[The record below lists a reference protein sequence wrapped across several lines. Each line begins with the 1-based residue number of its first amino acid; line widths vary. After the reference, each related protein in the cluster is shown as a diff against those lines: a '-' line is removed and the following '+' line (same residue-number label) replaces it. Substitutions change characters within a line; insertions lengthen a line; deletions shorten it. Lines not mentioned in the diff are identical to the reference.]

1 MHGVGVSTARWAPAD
16 VNQLV
21 QLAFAIGSALL
32 GQGHLYDLL
41 LCIFTGY
48 NAFLFCITRL
58 ELFGLS
64 DVILSELTFVIASG
78 TPLGK
83 QRRTQNLVAHIRKA
97 HLDFRA
103 LL

>member
-32 GQGHLYDLL
+32 GRGHLYDLP
-41 LCIFTGY
+41 LCIFIGY
-48 NAFLFCITRL
+48 HAFLFCITRL

-64 DVILSELTFVIASG
+64 DVISSELTFVIASG
-78 TPLGK
+78 MPLGK
-83 QRRTQNLVAHIRKA
+83 QRGTQNLVAHIRKA